1 VKRREFL
8 GAVTVSAAVPLAAG
22 AAGAADA
29 PEAPTQL
36 PRPPE
41 TKRGDMIYR
50 KLGRT
55 PEEVSLI
62 GLGGFHIGKQKD
74 ENESTRIIRAAIDAG
89 INFMDNC

>member
-1 VKRREFL
+1 MQRRDFL
-8 GAVTVSAAVPLAAG
+8 GAVAVSATVPLAAG
-22 AAGAADA
+22 AAGPAEA

-36 PRPPE
+36 PKPPQ

-74 ENESTRIIRAAIDAG
+74 ENESIKIIRSAIDAG